1 MRARA
6 GWVGGGDGAAAA
18 AVKQK
23 CNPLNNFLYTIYFHF
38 LLSLFFFAQFS
49 FEQCFGGLKCPSN
62 FPCSN
67 ARNIIRGRHMKIIT
81 QKSQRNGVLS
91 PQRSITK
98 MIY

>member
-67 ARNIIRGRHMKIIT
+67 ARNIIRGAHENYYTEIATKWCSFSPKI
-81 QKSQRNGVLS
+81 NH
-91 PQRSITK
+91 
-98 MIY
+98 